1 MKSKMV
7 KLFNEVLY
15 HMGQSG
21 STQLT
26 LAIFRVFHTCFSCP
40 KVGTDSSSLQEF
52 PVTTPSR
59 DCI

>member
-7 KLFNEVLY
+7 KLYLMKFYTTWDKVGEL
-15 HMGQSG
+15 
-21 STQLT
+21 LT

-59 DCI
+59 DSI